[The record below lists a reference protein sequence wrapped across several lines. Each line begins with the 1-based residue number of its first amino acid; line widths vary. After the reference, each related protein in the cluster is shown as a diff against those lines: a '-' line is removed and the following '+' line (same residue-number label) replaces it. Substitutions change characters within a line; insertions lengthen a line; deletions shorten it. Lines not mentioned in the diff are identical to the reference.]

1 MKTDKHTAVKVETVK
16 DQIVIDSDDVRYA
29 EELAVR
35 RGHGMENEGEIVI
48 ETPQSGN
55 R

>member
-1 MKTDKHTAVKVETVK
+1 MKTEKHTTVKVETVR

-35 RGHGMENEGEIVI
+35 RGRGMEHEGEIVI
-48 ETPQSGN
+48 EAPVGEH
-55 R
+55 

>member
-1 MKTDKHTAVKVETVK
+1 MKTDKHTAVKVATVK

-35 RGHGMENEGEIVI
+35 RGRGMEHEGEIVL
-48 ETPQSGN
+48 ETPATGH